1 MRRSLFC
8 ARKGKRVTDPK
19 PPPEVATSKMGIA
32 CVGLL
37 ILLVIGI
44 IALAATAS
52 AV

>member
-1 MRRSLFC
+1 M
-8 ARKGKRVTDPK
+8 TDPSQ
-19 PPPEVATSKMGIA
+19 PQPESATSKMGIA

-37 ILLVIGI
+37 ILFVIGI